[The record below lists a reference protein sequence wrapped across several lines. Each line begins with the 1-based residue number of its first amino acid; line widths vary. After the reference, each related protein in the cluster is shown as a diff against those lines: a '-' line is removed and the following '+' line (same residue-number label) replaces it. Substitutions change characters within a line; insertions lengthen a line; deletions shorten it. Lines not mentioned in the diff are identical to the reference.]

1 MGGKAGWRPIPSNS
15 RGLEFA
21 LPDSSVPPCPPSSLL
36 ALPGRAGKGWRC
48 RASCALCIPGAMYHV
63 MIPREG
69 ERPGE
74 LRPLRQWGLRGTL
87 ALDVGFETVLS
98 VGFGTSGRQALGAV
112 PSADGKR
119 RMAGL
124 EGGEK

>member
-1 MGGKAGWRPIPSNS
+1 
-15 RGLEFA
+15 
-21 LPDSSVPPCPPSSLL
+21 
-36 ALPGRAGKGWRC
+36 
-48 RASCALCIPGAMYHV
+48 MYHV

-69 ERPGE
+69 ERPSE

-119 RMAGL
+119 RMAGV
-124 EGGEK
+124 EGGEKAGTRTPKAFPGIPRGAKILTVLYAQSTALYASYQMAAVVWSPPRNN